1 LAIDAQ
7 EKEMSMH
14 ELFVLTMDN
23 LYPLFIVLFVLS
35 FFVAFGAFVASL
47 AKKDKVFFNRIEER
61 NSAMMDDD
69 VTYSTDE
76 VFARLEKLMRISRK
90 YYSRN
95 TRRGGI
101 FRLEHPVSKR
111 RGQKFLDEL
120 TPGLSNMI
128 NNKIARQKPGKVV
141 EQKPAR
147 GSRYRINRKYRRY
160 FGNNR

>member
-35 FFVAFGAFVASL
+35 FFVAFGAFMASL
-47 AKKDKVFFNRIEER
+47 TKDIVQKLDSLDNETDPF
-61 NSAMMDDD
+61 DG

-95 TRRGGI
+95 TRRGGM
-101 FRLEHPVSKR
+101 FRMEHPVSKR